1 MKKIGIGRSDY
12 KTLIENNCYYIDKT
26 PSIIEWFESGS
37 LVTLMPRPRRFGKT
51 LFLSTIFSFF
61 SLDERDEE
69 IYKET
74 SIYNTPFF
82 EEHFGKYPVIFLT
95 FKDIKRD
102 SFEETYQQVVDIIMN
117 ELYKYKNID
126 FSKLSNLDKEI
137 EIFNN
142 IVNKNYTKTD
152 ILDSLRALS
161 RILYHYFKKQ
171 VIILIDEYDTPI
183 QSAYLNGFYDDAI
196 NLFKNLLGGILKD
209 NDRYVKKALL
219 TGILRIS
226 QESMF
231 SDLNN
236 LNVDTIL
243 DNELKESCGF
253 TIEEAKQ
260 FLSYYNFNEKE
271 IQQAIDWYNG
281 YIFGDDTIILNPWSL
296 LNYVYKRNFDA
307 YWANTSSNEFIRHLV
322 KNSKSFQENLEKLLD
337 SEEID
342 IKVNKHLTFKDNEL
356 YQKDN
361 LFSFLFFSGYLKC
374 KEKYKEKIED
384 EEFLH
389 CKMIPT
395 NIECKTIFRE
405 IISKY
410 VMDTF
415 KNPLDDVLES
425 LLSGN
430 IKLFEK
436 LFSYLLRDTVSYH
449 DTRTENSYH
458 MFLLGLL
465 TTISGKYE
473 IISNSEAGYG
483 RVDIILLH
491 KTDKTKPA
499 IVMELKVIDTFE
511 EEDKEKALKKAVNQI
526 IEKDYISYVQ
536 KRGYENIKAF
546 GLVFD
551 GKRCWIKEV
560 K

>member
-1 MKKIGIGRSDY
+1 MKFS
-12 KTLIENNCYYIDKT
+12 CF
-26 PSIIEWFESGS
+26 II
-37 LVTLMPRPRRFGKT
+37 
-51 LFLSTIFSFF
+51 SF
-61 SLDERDEE
+61 
-69 IYKET
+69 
-74 SIYNTPFF
+74 
-82 EEHFGKYPVIFLT
+82 
-95 FKDIKRD
+95 
-102 SFEETYQQVVDIIMN
+102 
-117 ELYKYKNID
+117 
-126 FSKLSNLDKEI
+126 
-137 EIFNN
+137 
-142 IVNKNYTKTD
+142 
-152 ILDSLRALS
+152 
-161 RILYHYFKKQ
+161 KQ

-296 LNYVYKRNFDA
+296 LNYAYKRNFDA

>member
-126 FSKLSNLDKEI
+126 FSKLSNLYKEI

-296 LNYVYKRNFDA
+296 LNYAYKRNFDA

>member
-142 IVNKNYTKTD
+142 IINKNYTKTD

-296 LNYVYKRNFDA
+296 LNYAYKRNFDA

>member
-296 LNYVYKRNFDA
+296 LNYAYKRNFDA